1 MKELHLA
8 LIGGPQYD
16 GLLELLPAF
25 ELQTG
30 YRLHVDV
37 RLPHVELNEQMAK
50 ELGAENGRYDLIS
63 THTKYCPSQAEH
75 LLPLDEFVKSD
86 DLSDFVPR
94 VLELCRI
101 ADHKSGANQTDEK
114 LMQLPR
120 NLDARLLFYR
130 ADLMP
135 APQTWDEAVT
145 QMVKYKRNDFYGF
158 AFPGR
163 HSGLFGTFYEMLGM
177 AGGDLFD
184 ADLKPIFNSEAGE
197 WALNFLH
204 RLHTVDRV
212 TPPDLLENWYY
223 DEISDRFRRGD
234 VLMIGDWP
242 GFYGLYQKQETCAVF
257 DQFDV
262 AVYPAGPT
270 GIRKSYAGAHT
281 YAIPKRARDQDGAL
295 ALAKYLTSPEVQW
308 REASVAGHTPVRQ
321 SVFAKMKVTQSGQDD
336 VAKRDARRMG
346 ALEETINHY
355 AMIPPKF
362 AQYPLIEDI
371 LSSGVQEAMTGK
383 HTPREALLLMEK
395 KVREVLI

>member
-25 ELQTG
+25 EQQTG

-37 RLPHVELNEQMAK
+37 CLPHVELNERMAK
-50 ELGAENGRYDLIS
+50 DLGTENGHYDLIS

-75 LLPLDEFVKSD
+75 LLSLDELVATD

-94 VLELCRI
+94 VLELCRF
-101 ADHKSGANQTDEK
+101 ANGTDQTREK
-114 LMQLPR
+114 LMQFPR

-130 ADLMP
+130 ADLIP
-135 APQTWDEAVT
+135 APQTWEEAAS
-145 QMVKYKRNDFYGF
+145 QMVKHNRHGFYGF

-184 ADLKPIFNSEAGE
+184 AEFKPIFNSEAGE
-197 WALNFLH
+197 WALSFLH

-212 TPPDLLENWYY
+212 TPRDLMENWYY
-223 DEISDRFRRGD
+223 DEISDRFRNGD
-234 VLMIGDWP
+234 VLMIGEWP
-242 GFYGLYQKQETCAVF
+242 GFYGLYQKRETCTVL

-262 AVYPAGPT
+262 AVYPAGPA
-270 GIRKSYAGAHT
+270 GIRKSYAGGHTFAVPKAAHD
-281 YAIPKRARDQDGAL
+281 PEGGL
-295 ALAKYLTSPEVQW
+295 ALVKYLTSPEVQW
-308 REASVAGHTPVRQ
+308 HEASVSGHTPVRQ
-321 SVFAKMKVTQSGQDD
+321 SIFEKMKAQSMQGTEHD
-336 VAKRDARRMG
+336 AKRMA
-346 ALEETINHY
+346 ALEETITHY

-362 AQYPLIEDI
+362 AKYPLIEDI
-371 LSSGVQEAMTGK
+371 LWSGVQEAMTGRYAPK
-383 HTPREALLLMEK
+383 EALLLMEK
-395 KVREVLI
+395 KVQEVLP

>member
-25 ELQTG
+25 EKPTG
-30 YRLHVDV
+30 YHLHVDV
-37 RLPHVELNEQMAK
+37 RLPHVELNERMAK
-50 ELGAENGRYDLIS
+50 DLGTENGHYDLIS

-75 LLPLDEFVKSD
+75 LRPLDGLVDTDE
-86 DLSDFVPR
+86 LSDFVPR
-94 VLELCRI
+94 VLELCRFANG
-101 ADHKSGANQTDEK
+101 ADQTHEK

-130 ADLMP
+130 ADLIP
-135 APQTWDEAVT
+135 APQTWDEAAT
-145 QMVKYKRNDFYGF
+145 QMIKHKRAGFYGF

-184 ADLKPIFNSEAGE
+184 ENLNPIFNSEAGE

-204 RLHTVDRV
+204 RLHSVDCV

-223 DEISDRFRRGD
+223 DEISEHFRKGD

-242 GFYGLYQKQETCAVF
+242 GFYGLYQKRETCVVF

-262 AVYPAGPT
+262 VPYPAGLA
-270 GIRKSYAGAHT
+270 GVRKSYSGGHT
-281 YAIPKRARDQDGAL
+281 FAIPKAARDPEGGL

-308 REASVAGHTPVRQ
+308 FEASVSGHTPVRQ
-321 SVFAKMKVTQSGQDD
+321 SIFKRMKAQAEYGTEH
-336 VAKRDARRMG
+336 DATRMA

-362 AQYPLIEDI
+362 AKYPLIEDI
-371 LSSGVQEAMTGK
+371 LWVGVQEAIIGK
-383 HTPREALLLMEK
+383 RTPKEALFLMER
-395 KVREVLI
+395 KVQEVFL

>member
-16 GLLELLPAF
+16 GLLDLLPAF
-25 ELQTG
+25 EQQTG

-37 RLPHVELNEQMAK
+37 RLPHVELNERMAK
-50 ELGAENGRYDLIS
+50 DLGTENGPYDLIS

-75 LLPLDEFVKSD
+75 LCSLDEFVNAD
-86 DLSDFVPR
+86 ELTDFVPR
-94 VLELCRI
+94 VLDLCRL
-101 ADHKSGANQTDEK
+101 ANGTDQTHEK

-130 ADLMP
+130 ADLIP
-135 APQTWDEAVT
+135 APQTWDEAAA
-145 QMVKYKRNDFYGF
+145 QMVKHKHDGFYGF

-184 ADLKPIFNSEAGE
+184 AEFNPIFNSEAGE

-204 RLHTVDRV
+204 RVHTIDRV
-212 TPPDLLENWYY
+212 TPPDLIENWYY
-223 DEISDRFRRGD
+223 DEISDRFRNGD

-242 GFYGLYQKQETCAVF
+242 GFYGLYQKRETCAVF

-262 AVYPAGPT
+262 APYPAGPA
-270 GIRKSYAGAHT
+270 GIRKSYAGGHT
-281 YAIPKRARDQDGAL
+281 FAIPKAASDPEGGL

-308 REASVAGHTPVRQ
+308 HEASVSGHTPVRQ
-321 SVFAKMKVTQSGQDD
+321 SIFKKMKDQSGQGTEHD
-336 VAKRDARRMG
+336 AKRMA
-346 ALEETINHY
+346 ALEETITRY

-362 AQYPLIEDI
+362 AKYPLIEDI
-371 LSSGVQEAMTGK
+371 LWSGVQEAMTGRFTSK
-383 HTPREALLLMEK
+383 EALLLMEK
-395 KVREVLI
+395 KVREVLP